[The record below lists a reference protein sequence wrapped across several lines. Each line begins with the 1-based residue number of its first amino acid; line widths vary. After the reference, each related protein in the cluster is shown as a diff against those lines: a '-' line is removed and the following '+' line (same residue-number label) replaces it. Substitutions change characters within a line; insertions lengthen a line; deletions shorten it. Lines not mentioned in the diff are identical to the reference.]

1 VHKYGAYKIPSDYNL
16 LFDISGNQMS
26 ERIGNVSQVNLLK
39 GVVGAAAAAEGR
51 QSRHNDNKCVQKS
64 SAFLSVRR
72 AA

>member
-1 VHKYGAYKIPSDYNL
+1 
-16 LFDISGNQMS
+16 MS

-39 GVVGAAAAAEGR
+39 GVVGAAAAAAAEGR